1 MKQTSKTQS
10 KHVDVIGFPMDLGA
24 DRRGVD
30 MGPSALRIAGIE
42 DKLELL
48 GYKISDLGDVIIRN
62 QERQKVKFTKLKY
75 LKEIVKTSELLAKKV
90 ERSLDTGH
98 FPLCL
103 GGDHSMALGS
113 IAGIAAHCKKNNKRL
128 GVIWID
134 AHADMNTDETTPS
147 GNIHGMP
154 VAASLGLGSEDLTN
168 IRGIA
173 PKVKPENF
181 HLIGIRS
188 VDTLERKLIKKIN
201 LPVYTMTDIDR
212 KGVYFIINKILKELK
227 KNVDHIHVSF
237 DLDSVDPTIA
247 PGVGTPVPGG
257 LSYRETHLIME
268 TIAECG
274 CMASLE
280 VAEVNPILDDKNVSA
295 EFAAELVASSMGMRI
310 L

>member
-1 MKQTSKTQS
+1 MKKTKIKQS

-42 DKLELL
+42 EKLKTL
-48 GYKISDLGDVIIRN
+48 GYTVTDLGDVVIRN

-75 LKEIVKTSELLAKKV
+75 LKEIVKTSEMLAKKV
-90 ERSLDTGH
+90 EKSLDAGH

-103 GGDHSMALGS
+103 GGDHSMALGT
-113 IAGIAAHCKKNNKRL
+113 IAGIASHCNKNGKQL

-134 AHADMNTDETTPS
+134 AHSDMNTDETTPS

-154 VAASLGLGSEDLTN
+154 VAASVGFGSKDLTE
-168 IRGIA
+168 IKGTS
-173 PKVKPENF
+173 PKLKPENF

-188 VDTLERKLIKKIN
+188 IDTLERGLIKKIG
-201 LPVYTMTDIDR
+201 LPVYTMTDVDR
-212 KGVYFIINKILKELK
+212 KGISFIINKILKELK
-227 KNVDHIHVSF
+227 ANVDHIHVSF
-237 DLDSVDPTIA
+237 DLDSVDPATA

-274 CMASLE
+274 CMSSLE
-280 VAEVNPILDDKNVSA
+280 VAEVNPILDDKNISA
-295 EFAAELVASSMGMRI
+295 EFAAELVASSMGLRI

>member
-1 MKQTSKTQS
+1 MKNRNKNQS

-42 DKLELL
+42 SKLQKL
-48 GYKISDLGDVIIRN
+48 GYQISDLGDIIIRN

-75 LKEIVKTSELLAKKV
+75 LKEIVKTSEMLARKV
-90 ERSLDTGH
+90 EKSLDLER

-103 GGDHSMALGS
+103 GGDHSMALGT
-113 IAGIAAHCKKNNKRL
+113 IAGIAAHCEKHKKRL

-154 VAASLGLGSEDLTN
+154 VAASLGLGSKDLTN
-168 IRGIA
+168 IKGIA

-188 VDTLERKLIKKIN
+188 IDTLERKLIKEIN

-212 KGVYFIINKILKELK
+212 KGINFVINKVLKELK
-227 KNVDHIHVSF
+227 NNVDHIHVSF
-237 DLDSVDPTIA
+237 DLDSVDPTTA

-274 CMASLE
+274 CMSSLE
-280 VAEVNPILDDKNVSA
+280 VAEVNPILDDKNISA
-295 EFAAELVASSMGMRI
+295 EFAAELVASSMGLRI